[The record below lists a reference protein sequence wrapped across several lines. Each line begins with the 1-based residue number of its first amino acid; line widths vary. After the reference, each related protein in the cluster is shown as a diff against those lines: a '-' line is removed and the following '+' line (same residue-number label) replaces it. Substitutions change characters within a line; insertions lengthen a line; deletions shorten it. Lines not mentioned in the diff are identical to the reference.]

1 MVTFKSDN
9 LLCAVHIYLFISPNQ
24 IVYMKVALP
33 PISRAMYP
41 AVESNGPQDYLI
53 VADDASEC
61 SFLVDNSSLTKTLQT
76 PVTPPPT
83 ELAAG
88 IESQV
93 IAEKVLVSILKSPS
107 RRASYN
113 GNVTNRKDD
122 IRATFSEDIAVTCGE
137 KRESS
142 GSKKEKPARS
152 FSFSVNEKVIVDEGE
167 GDGEGEERLTVGLID
182 YAFLIGP
189 LEDSFIT
196 TEVGVDGQRR
206 DKKIHVQ
213 YSISPGSEGSRAPLT
228 RFGSHLATD
237 EPDLSSTPAP
247 APSAPPMLPNLRRGS
262 SAPMDCDMC
271 IWDRFPSEDHDES
284 PLPAKVRLDDFL

>member
-1 MVTFKSDN
+1 
-9 LLCAVHIYLFISPNQ
+9 
-24 IVYMKVALP
+24 MKVALP

-88 IESQV
+88 IESQA
-93 IAEKVLVSILKSPS
+93 IAEKVLVSILKSSS

-167 GDGEGEERLTVGLID
+167 GEGEERLTVGLID

-228 RFGSHLATD
+228 RFGSPLATD
-237 EPDLSSTPAP
+237 EPDLSPTPAP
-247 APSAPPMLPNLRRGS
+247 ALSPPMLPNLRRGS

-284 PLPAKVRLDDFL
+284 PLPAKVRLDDFLRFFSQIVCVASRDRK